1 MPRLWPVLAL
11 AIALTACTGSSYTVQ
26 SANMDSASE
35 RAARYC
41 SNREATAQLEQV
53 HQRGS
58 SSVETTYRCVA
69 GE

>member
-11 AIALTACTGSSYTVQ
+11 TVALTACTGSSYTVAG
-26 SANMDSASE
+26 ANMDSANE

-53 HQRGS
+53 HQKGS
-58 SSVETTYRCVA
+58 SSIETTYRCVA
-69 GE
+69 AE